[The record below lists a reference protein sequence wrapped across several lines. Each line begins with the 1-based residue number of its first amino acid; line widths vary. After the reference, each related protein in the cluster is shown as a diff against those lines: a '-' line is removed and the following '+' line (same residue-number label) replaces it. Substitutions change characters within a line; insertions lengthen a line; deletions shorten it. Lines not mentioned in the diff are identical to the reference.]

1 MLNPTEA
8 ISHWIDAQPEG
19 ALIRSLDL
27 ERLVNRNQASR
38 ALARLAQR
46 GRLMRVAR
54 GMYVAVTVSRFG
66 PVPPPVN
73 KVVQSLARI
82 TGHSI
87 VRHGAAAANALGL
100 TTQVSVRQIYLT
112 DGCAR
117 TLNFGKQVIEIR
129 RALKWMLMLGD
140 STAGDVVRALEW
152 LGPDLAEQAIGKLD
166 GRIGQDDW
174 GAVLEARAH
183 LPTWMVVAIQN
194 GLAASK
200 HVPFCR

>member
-54 GMYVAVTVSRFG
+54 GMYVALTASRFG
-66 PVPPPVN
+66 PVPPPVD

-82 TGHSI
+82 AGHTI

-100 TTQVSVRQIYLT
+100 STQVPVRQIYL
-112 DGCAR
+112 
-117 TLNFGKQVIEIR
+117 
-129 RALKWMLMLGD
+129 
-140 STAGDVVRALEW
+140 
-152 LGPDLAEQAIGKLD
+152 
-166 GRIGQDDW
+166 
-174 GAVLEARAH
+174 
-183 LPTWMVVAIQN
+183 
-194 GLAASK
+194 
-200 HVPFCR
+200 VPADRKMTHFKG